1 MTIESALQELIK
13 KVSDAQSQIDNLVL
27 QVKTLEHQK
36 AEAREETEHT
46 LLQLQ
51 QLQEEFEQ
59 LYRSA
64 GKERVMT
71 LESELS
77 EQELQL
83 DQMQEEL
90 EHQFLSN
97 QQQKDLLDT
106 YVSQEERFQHI
117 LHKILQAQT
126 PDIVSKQQ
134 HHLKGSLKKVQS
146 KRDNAGMQPK
156 YD

>member
-1 MTIESALQELIK
+1 MTIESALHELIK

-27 QVKTLEHQK
+27 QVKNLEHQK

-64 GKERVMT
+64 GEERVMT

-77 EQELQL
+77 ELELHL

-97 QQQKDLLDT
+97 QQQKDMLDT
-106 YVSQEERFQHI
+106 YASQEERFQN
-117 LHKILQAQT
+117 LLYKILQAQT
-126 PDIVSKQQ
+126 PDVVSKQQ
-134 HHLKGSLKKVQS
+134 LYLKGSIKKIQP
-146 KRDNAGMQPK
+146 KRDNA
-156 YD
+156 